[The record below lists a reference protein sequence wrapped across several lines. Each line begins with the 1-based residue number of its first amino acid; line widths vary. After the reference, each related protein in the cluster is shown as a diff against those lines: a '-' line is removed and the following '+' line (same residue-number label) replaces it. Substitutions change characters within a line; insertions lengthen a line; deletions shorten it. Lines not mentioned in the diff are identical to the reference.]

1 MDIFL
6 LIGHTVFILTSRTVT
21 SSSLLFAMARGNTD
35 DSTSTSLNQVPEVP
49 TNALVHLLQAARVSP
64 HDLAAALR
72 EAGVEATF
80 PPLPPPAGPARPGLP
95 IGVGPAGQAQP
106 NLFPLP
112 GASFTPVRG
121 PADGSITARVG
132 GEPVHGHSSTP
143 ANGCHQVPPTQDL
156 SPIVQVNQSLPSLES
171 VLSSE
176 TGRAFNSALTRALLL
191 SQTQLSRSHPEVF
204 L

>member
-1 MDIFL
+1 
-6 LIGHTVFILTSRTVT
+6 
-21 SSSLLFAMARGNTD
+21 MARSNHAD
-35 DSTSTSLNQVPEVP
+35 DSTSTSLSQVPEVP
-49 TNALVHLLQAARVSP
+49 ANALVHLLRMAQVAP
-64 HDLAAALR
+64 QDLAAALR

-95 IGVGPAGQAQP
+95 IGVGPAVQP
-106 NLFPLP
+106 QLNLFPLP
-112 GASFTPVRG
+112 GPSFTPVRG

-143 ANGCHQVPPTQDL
+143 ATGCHQVPPSQDL
-156 SPIVQVNQSLPSLES
+156 SPIVQVNQQQSLPSLES

-176 TGRAFNSALTRALLL
+176 TGRAFNSAFQALLL